1 MIPSKGRFLFLFSFV
16 CVFRDMAQMH
26 KRIHKEEN
34 VQFTKRKDLILLM
47 VSELDHSRKARG
59 RDSCREEQRGRVYGP
74 GGTFKL
80 QPR

>member
-1 MIPSKGRFLFLFSFV
+1 
-16 CVFRDMAQMH
+16 MH

-59 RDSCREEQRGRVYGP
+59 RDSHRKEQRGRVYGP
-74 GGTFKL
+74 GRTFKL
-80 QPR
+80 HPR